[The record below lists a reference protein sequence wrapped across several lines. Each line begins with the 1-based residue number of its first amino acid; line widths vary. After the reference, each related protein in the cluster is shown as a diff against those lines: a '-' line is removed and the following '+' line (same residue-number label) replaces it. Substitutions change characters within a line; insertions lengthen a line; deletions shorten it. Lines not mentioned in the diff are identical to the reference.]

1 MQKPDAEKILAHIEN
16 IKKQSWLSEYQR
28 WWPDHLF
35 HFTDILNAVKI
46 LNDGMLLSRS
56 KLEKSG
62 SMATDI
68 ASQKV
73 IESTA
78 SKWKDYVRLY
88 FRPHTPMQY
97 RNEGFRPKDQRE
109 LGSHCPVPIIFIF
122 DAKNILTNKETL
134 FSDGNL
140 AADAQTGTTS
150 NFFLSLPF
158 EKIYHD
164 RSLWMLSDGEKN
176 NIIFHRH
183 AEVIIHKFLDLSSLK
198 FIWCRSQ
205 AEFETL
211 VHLLPPKI
219 HQKWIK
225 KIGVGNKSLLFYA
238 YWSFIIKADLSTTT
252 VSFTFNPSRT
262 PGPFHAELDI
272 EEAGT
277 KVIYSWEKKDF
288 YTVGTLSFDL
298 SNITQPE
305 HYVVKFRLDG
315 QLAYQ
320 NSFLVETEL
329 PF

>member
-1 MQKPDAEKILAHIEN
+1 MQKPDAGKILAHIEC
-16 IKKQSWLSEYQR
+16 IKKQSWLTESQR

-46 LNDGMLLSRS
+46 LNDGVMFSRLQ
-56 KLEKSG
+56 LEKNKELI
-62 SMATDI
+62 TDI
-68 ASQKV
+68 ASKKV
-73 IESTA
+73 IESTDL
-78 SKWKDYVRLY
+78 KWKNYVRLY
-88 FRPHTPMQY
+88 FRPRTPTQY
-97 RNEGFRPKDQRE
+97 NNEGFRPKDQRKLE
-109 LGSHCPVPIIFIF
+109 SHCPVPIFFIF
-122 DAKNILTNKETL
+122 DSKTILINKTTS

-140 AADAQTGTTS
+140 AADAQTGETS

-164 RSLWMLSDGEKN
+164 RGLTEGDKR

-183 AEVIIHKFLDLSSLK
+183 AEVIILKSLDLSSLK

-211 VHLLPPKI
+211 IYLLPSKI
-219 HQKWIK
+219 HQKWVK

-238 YWSFIIKADLSTTT
+238 YWSFIVKADLSTSI

-272 EEAGT
+272 EEVET
-277 KVIYSWEKKDF
+277 KVVYSWEKKDF
-288 YTVGTLSFDL
+288 YTKDTLSFDL
-298 SNITQPE
+298 SNMTQPE

-315 QLAYQ
+315 RLAYQ
-320 NSFLVETEL
+320 NSFLAETEL